1 MAQGTV
7 HVPELASQVPV
18 KEDKGEIKNNK
29 KKWKQH
35 LSSYKLVYY
44 DLQFSSVR

>member
-29 KKWKQH
+29 KKMEATF
-35 LSSYKLVYY
+35 VI
-44 DLQFSSVR
+44 LQACVL